1 MDRGGGQAF
10 GLVRPNHILL
20 NEYLPGQGIS
30 PHLDGDLF
38 YPTIATVSLG
48 TFPALE
54 NTLLALLE
62 DHRLFSTTGLI
73 HLRATW
79 HGAVITAVRVSA

>member
-1 MDRGGGQAF
+1 MDKGSVAF
-10 GLVRPNHILL
+10 GTVKPNHILL

-48 TFPALE
+48 
-54 NTLLALLE
+54 N
-62 DHRLFSTTGLI
+62 SI
-73 HLRATW
+73 
-79 HGAVITAVRVSA
+79 VILQ

>member
-1 MDRGGGQAF
+1 MVMDKGSVAF
-10 GLVRPNHILL
+10 GTVKPNHILL

-48 TFPALE
+48 
-54 NTLLALLE
+54 N
-62 DHRLFSTTGLI
+62 SILI
-73 HLRATW
+73 LQRA
-79 HGAVITAVRVSA
+79 HI

>member
-1 MDRGGGQAF
+1 MNKGSVAF
-10 GLVRPNHILL
+10 GNVKPNHVLL

-48 TFPALE
+48 NYKINSSLVP
-54 NTLLALLE
+54 
-62 DHRLFSTTGLI
+62 
-73 HLRATW
+73 
-79 HGAVITAVRVSA
+79 